1 MLMNIIIIV
10 GISLVIMSVVMA
22 ALAIRLLA
30 GKKTALRA
38 GNCGAFNDKTQQ
50 QDCCCGDVACR

>member
-1 MLMNIIIIV
+1 MTIIV
-10 GISLVIMSVVMA
+10 TLGISFVIMSVVMA

-38 GNCGAFNDKTQQ
+38 GNCGTIKDTAQQ
-50 QDCCCGDVACR
+50 KGCCCGDGVCR